1 MDPYEGVGGETSS
14 SSGVRMSL
22 HQPGVK
28 PFPEEDG
35 FSLSTGFATS
45 IGVRQVTDQYKDS
58 S

>member
-1 MDPYEGVGGETSS
+1 MDPFEGVGGETST

-45 IGVRQVTDQYKDS
+45 IGVRQVCV
-58 S
+58 